1 MERLTDRQVREKLVS
16 RGVRALTDAELLSVI
31 LGDGSAG
38 HSAVETAERILAAYD
53 ASFAAMARA
62 DMTRLRMTEGI
73 GVKRAAV
80 LTAVFELAS
89 RLHRQEAAAPSAIRT
104 KDDVTA
110 LFAPLLAR
118 LPHEEMWALYLT
130 SANGVIEKTRV
141 SQGGVTSLVVDY
153 KLIVK
158 RAVEVLA
165 SSLIIVHNHP
175 SGIAVPSPEDIA
187 ITKRI
192 GEAAALFDIKL
203 VDHIIIADGA
213 SYSFRQYGQLQ

>member
-16 RGVRALTDAELLSVI
+16 RGVKALTDAELLSVI
-31 LGDGSAG
+31 LGEGSAG
-38 HSAVETAERILAAYD
+38 YSAAETAERILDVYEG
-53 ASFAAMARA
+53 SFAAMAKA

-80 LTAVFELAS
+80 LTAVFEPAD
-89 RLHRQEAAAPSAIRT
+89 RLHRQEAAAPASIRT

-118 LPHEEMWALYLT
+118 LPHEEMWALYLS

-141 SQGGVTSLVVDY
+141 SQGGVTALVVDY
-153 KLIVK
+153 KLVVK

-175 SGIAVPSPEDIA
+175 SGVAAPSPEDIA
-187 ITKRI
+187 ITQRI
-192 GEAAALFDIKL
+192 AQAAALFDIRL

-213 SYSFRQYGQLQ
+213 SYSFRQYGMIE

>member
-16 RGVRALTDAELLSVI
+16 RGVKALTDAELLSVI
-31 LGDGSAG
+31 LGEGSAG
-38 HSAVETAERILAAYD
+38 YSAAETAERILDVYEG
-53 ASFAAMARA
+53 SFAAMAKA

-80 LTAVFELAS
+80 LTAVFELAD
-89 RLHRQEAAAPSAIRT
+89 RPHRQE
-104 KDDVTA
+104 DDVTA

-118 LPHEEMWALYLT
+118 LPHEEMWALYLS

-141 SQGGVTSLVVDY
+141 SQGGVTALVVDY
-153 KLIVK
+153 KLVVK

-175 SGIAVPSPEDIA
+175 SGVAAPSPEDIA
-187 ITKRI
+187 ITQRI
-192 GEAAALFDIKL
+192 AQAAALFDIRL

-213 SYSFRQYGQLQ
+213 SYSFRQYGMIE

>member
-16 RGVRALTDAELLSVI
+16 RGVKALTDTELLSVI
-31 LGDGSAG
+31 LGEGSAG
-38 HSAVETAERILAAYD
+38 YSAAETAERILDVYEG
-53 ASFAAMARA
+53 SFAAMAKA

-80 LTAVFELAS
+80 LTAVFELAD
-89 RLHRQEAAAPSAIRT
+89 RLHRQEAAAPASIRT

-118 LPHEEMWALYLT
+118 LPHEEMWALYLS

-141 SQGGVTSLVVDY
+141 SQGGVTALVVDY
-153 KLIVK
+153 KLVVK

-175 SGIAVPSPEDIA
+175 SGVAAPSPEDIA
-187 ITKRI
+187 ITQRI
-192 GEAAALFDIKL
+192 AQAAALFDIRL

-213 SYSFRQYGQLQ
+213 SYSFRQYGMIE